1 MTQDSQ
7 HEPIEQIFVNILKDY
22 AYYLKETAKRHDEDI
37 RRVDRESIANKACLD
52 EKINDDRIRLTKLE
66 IQIKNQ
72 QDNADIRSKTGWT
85 VAEKIAAVLAF
96 MITIGVAIANIIF
109 Q

>member
-22 AYYLKETAKRHDEDI
+22 AYYLKETAKRHDDEI
-37 RRVDRESIANKACLD
+37 RC
-52 EKINDDRIRLTKLE
+52 INDKIVDDRTRLTQLE
-66 IQIKNQ
+66 IQLKNQ
-72 QDNADIRSKTGWT
+72 QDNAEIRSRTGWT
-85 VAEKIAAVLAF
+85 VAEKIAAILAF
-96 MITIGVAIANIIF
+96 LITIGVAIANIIF